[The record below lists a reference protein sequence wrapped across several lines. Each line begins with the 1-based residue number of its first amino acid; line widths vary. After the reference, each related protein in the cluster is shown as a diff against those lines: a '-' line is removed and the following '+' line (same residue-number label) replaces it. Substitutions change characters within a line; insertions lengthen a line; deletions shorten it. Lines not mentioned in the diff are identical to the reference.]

1 MPKTPEIRNFH
12 IPLQYLQKHIGDE
25 VDFLH
30 ADKHQ
35 TFLQVNFNTLDIKV
49 FNKVRLS
56 LLMGMNKHL
65 QNT

>member
-12 IPLQYLQKHIGDE
+12 IPLQYLQKHTGNE

>member
-12 IPLQYLQKHIGDE
+12 IPLQYLQKRMEDE